1 MVTRSYQTDELTVHW
16 DAQRCIHTG
25 ICLRALPEVFDSAR
39 RPWVRIDNAPTDAI
53 VAAVEK
59 CPTGALRYERDGV
72 PETGPAETTMVPI
85 PNGPLLVRGRLRV
98 VGATGAVLAEETR
111 LTLCRCGQS
120 QNQPFCDN
128 SHRRVG
134 FDEAPPQPVNRQRE
148 EAESPADVCP
158 PQDFDAPSP

>member
-1 MVTRSYQTDELTVHW
+1 VVTRRYETDALTVLW

-25 ICLRALPEVFDSAR
+25 ICLRALPEVFDVRA
-39 RPWVRIDNAPTDAI
+39 RPWVRMENASTDAI

-59 CPTGALRYERDGV
+59 CPTGALRYECDGE

-98 VGATGAVLAEETR
+98 IDSTGAVLADETR
-111 LTLCRCGQS
+111 LALCRCGKS
-120 QNQPFCDN
+120 QNEPFCDN

-134 FDEAPPQPVNRQRE
+134 FDEAPPQPDRHRD
-148 EAESPADVCP
+148 EADSPSDVCP
-158 PQDFDAPSP
+158 PQDFDAGA

>member
-1 MVTRSYQTDELTVHW
+1 VVTRRYEADELTVLW

-25 ICLRALPEVFDSAR
+25 ICLRALPEVFDVR
-39 RPWVRIDNAPTDAI
+39 TRPWVRMENAPTDAI

-59 CPTGALRYERDGV
+59 CPTGALRYERNGV

-98 VGATGAVLAEETR
+98 IGSTGAVLADETR
-111 LTLCRCGQS
+111 PALCRCGKS
-120 QNQPFCDN
+120 QNEPFCDN

-134 FDEAPPQPVNRQRE
+134 FDEAPPQREQRRDD
-148 EAESPADVCP
+148 AESPDDVCP
-158 PQDFDAPSP
+158 PQDFDAGT

>member
-1 MVTRSYQTDELTVHW
+1 MVTRRYETNELTVLW

-25 ICLRALPEVFDSAR
+25 ICLRALPEVFDVRA
-39 RPWVRIDNAPTDAI
+39 RPWVRMENAPTDAI

-85 PNGPLLVRGRLRV
+85 PNGPLLVRGHLRV
-98 VGATGAVLAEETR
+98 IGSTGAVLADETR
-111 LTLCRCGQS
+111 LALCRCGKS
-120 QNQPFCDN
+120 QNEPFCDN

-134 FDEAPPQPVNRQRE
+134 FDEAPPHPDRSRGD
-148 EAESPADVCP
+148 AESPDDVCP
-158 PQDFDAPSP
+158 PQDFDAGT